1 MLSLFTSHNN
11 NSLLP
16 ILKKNIHGN
25 YFFIALLINH
35 FAAHSFHFYLSKKL
49 FAYESKFFTIHLR
62 NRNAVM
68 GECTI
73 HTGSHHHRSMAMSE

>member
-1 MLSLFTSHNN
+1 
-11 NSLLP
+11 
-16 ILKKNIHGN
+16 
-25 YFFIALLINH
+25 
-35 FAAHSFHFYLSKKL
+35 L